1 MLRFSQKFKLEK
13 DAKYVIDKA
22 FTALQLEK
30 ESGRTGYYFLPQYS
44 LKTLTGVEE
53 YAEKNYL
60 LKSGSI
66 KNIVLI
72 GIGGSS
78 LGIKA
83 IDTLLSH
90 KNKSGKKLFFLE
102 NSDPLNISKTLSKLK
117 KEETLFTVI
126 SKSGSTIET
135 ISIFKAV
142 IKHFKLDLNSE
153 DKNRLISIT
162 DLGSPLSKFSSEYGI
177 KQFNIPSNVGGRF
190 SVLSTVGVVPLFL
203 AGYDVKAILEG
214 AAEFVKSFFEAKE
227 RHILEKAAY
236 YAMNSETK
244 MMNVLF
250 SYGNELENL
259 TKWYVQLWG
268 ESLGKISYEG
278 KHVGLTPIGLIGAV
292 DQHSFL
298 QLLIEGPPNKTV
310 TFININD
317 FENSLA
323 IPDISLRH
331 IESTNFVNGKKFSEL
346 INAQCE
352 ATKESLEQSGVTVDS
367 ISFDKIHEGNIGKI
381 IIYYELLTSL
391 VGAML
396 HVNTYDQPGVE
407 LGKDLLYEHFKGQK
421 N

>member
-1 MLRFSQKFKLEK
+1 MLRFSQNFKLDK
-13 DAKYVIDKA
+13 DSKYVIDKA

-30 ESGRTGYYFLPQYS
+30 ESGRIGYYFLPQYS
-44 LKTLTGVEE
+44 LKTLAEVEA
-53 YAEKNYL
+53 YVDKNYL

-117 KEETLFTVI
+117 KEETLFIVI

-135 ISIFKAV
+135 TSIFKTV
-142 IKHFKLDLNSE
+142 IKKFKLELDAE
-153 DKNRLISIT
+153 DKKRIITIT
-162 DLGSPLSKFSSEYGI
+162 DRDSPLSKFSSEYGI

-214 AAEFVKSFFEAKE
+214 AAEFVKSFFDAKE
-227 RHILEKAAY
+227 QHILEKAAY
-236 YAMNSETK
+236 YAMNSDTK
-244 MMNVLF
+244 VMNVLF

-298 QLLIEGPPNKTV
+298 QLLIDGPPNKTV

-317 FENSLA
+317 FENSLI
-323 IPDISLRH
+323 IPNISLRH
-331 IESTNFVNGKKFSEL
+331 IESTDYVNGRKFSEL

-367 ISFDKIHEGNIGKI
+367 ISFDKIHENNIGKI
-381 IIYYELLTSL
+381 IVYYELLTSL

-407 LGKDLLYEHFKGQK
+407 LGKNLLYEHFKGKK

>member
-1 MLRFSQKFKLEK
+1 MLRFSQKFKLDK
-13 DAKYVIDKA
+13 NAKYVIDKA

-30 ESGRTGYYFLPQYS
+30 ESGRIGYYFLPQYS
-44 LKTLTGVEE
+44 LKTLDNVEAF
-53 YAEKNYL
+53 AEKNHL

-90 KNKSGKKLFFLE
+90 KNTSGKKLFFLE
-102 NSDPLNISKTLSKLK
+102 NSDPLNISKTLSQLK
-117 KEETLFTVI
+117 KEETLFSVI

-135 ISIFKAV
+135 ISIFKTV
-142 IKHFKLDLNSE
+142 IKKFKLDLNSE
-153 DKNRLISIT
+153 DKNRIITIT
-162 DLGSPLSKFSSEYGI
+162 DMGSPLSKFSSEYGI

-203 AGYDVKAILEG
+203 AGYDVKSILEG

-227 RHILEKAAY
+227 QHILEKAAY

-317 FENSLA
+317 FESNLV
-323 IPDISLRH
+323 IPNIFLRH
-331 IESTNFVNGKKFSEL
+331 IESTDFVNGKKFSEL

-367 ISFDKIHEGNIGKI
+367 ISFDKIHENNIGKI

-407 LGKDLLYEHFKGQK
+407 LGKNLLYEHFKGK
-421 N
+421 KH